1 MLSSTHPRFTV
12 TVEYVGGPQ
21 AEPGLEAFAEALLLL
36 GGGPQLEQALQV
48 ARDLSATLLRQQAR
62 RDTLERQAEQLRR
75 RLGLIETQLK
85 RSA

>member
-12 TVEYVGGPQ
+12 TVEYVDGPQ